1 MIDDIDASLFGRPQ
15 LAPPGF
21 ASRLTALARAT
32 PQAQEQ
38 SRAVRSWQW
47 AWLGVGASLGAL
59 RLCEFVFVAFVA
71 VGAQ

>member
-1 MIDDIDASLFGRPQ
+1 MIDDIDALLAGNP
-15 LAPPGF
+15 LVAPPGF

-38 SRAVRSWQW
+38 SRAFRPWQW
-47 AWLGVGASLGAL
+47 ASLGVGASLGAL

-71 VGAQ
+71 VGAH